1 MMYKNYEAASFIDVG
16 NLKWSFL
23 NQRRKKVV
31 FLQKYVHLRKM
42 ASESLL
48 EKEYHIRLRSGKRC

>member
-1 MMYKNYEAASFIDVG
+1 MYKNYEATSFFDVG

-31 FLQKYVHLRKM
+31 FLQKYVHF
-42 ASESLL
+42 
-48 EKEYHIRLRSGKRC
+48 